1 MSLLLRGAS
10 ALALLALGAVSAL
23 AAVLLHGDWWG
34 LLLGWA
40 VLLSV
45 AFAIPLDWHGRPA
58 FALGWIVVL
67 VSCLGSRPEGD
78 FLVASNLTGY
88 ALLAGAPALVV
99 LAVTG
104 FASRGDRARQREKIH
119 PLDVAS

>member
-1 MSLLLRGAS
+1 MSVLLRGAS
-10 ALALLALGAVSAL
+10 AVALCALGAVSAL

-45 AFAIPLDWHGRPA
+45 TFALPLGWHGRPA

-78 FLVASNLTGY
+78 FVVASNLPGY

-99 LAVTG
+99 FAMTG
-104 FASRGDRARQREKIH
+104 FLSRNDRSAGRDEIR